1 MLVSE
6 TSLVQDQGFRSVPAF
21 VASASGETEHRAR
34 QALALAKG
42 VSQLPSLDSATRQGT
57 VSQRQA
63 LAIVRGANGDD
74 PRARQLIDVA
84 NDNCLKELEARA
96 RQGSGF
102 RSAEEEQNHFN
113 KLYEARS
120 CYWFKDFDGAEVL
133 TARLMA
139 EDAAR
144 LKSLIARGREVVFQE
159 KRAAGT
165 KDSFNQNTADALVR
179 LFQRPASGVSNAG
192 RRVVDALLVV
202 DVASLRRGHREA
214 GEVCEIKGA
223 GSVSVAKAKELLGES
238 LFSVLVKDGQ
248 NLLSATSKTRTWKS
262 VTKRAVEFRDSRC
275 CVDKCSDEA
284 FLQIDH
290 INPWANSGETTLANA
305 RRLCVFHHLLLS
317 CCLGLGFGPG
327 LGSVGAPVAC
337 KFADG
342 LNHEIN
348 ERNAVEH
355 VVIKRFVG
363 FSDRVHKCGISVA
376 V

>member
-74 PRARQLIDVA
+74 SRARQLIDVA

-102 RSAEEEQNHFN
+102 RSAEEEQDHFN

-202 DVASLRRGHREA
+202 KFGASDA
-214 GEVCEIKGA
+214 GTAKPERSARSKGRVLFR
-223 GSVSVAKAKELLGES
+223 SPKQRSCLGNHCS
-238 LFSVLVKDGQ
+238 PS
-248 NLLSATSKTRTWKS
+248 SSKTGKT
-262 VTKRAVEFRDSRC
+262 C
-275 CVDKCSDEA
+275 
-284 FLQIDH
+284 
-290 INPWANSGETTLANA
+290 
-305 RRLCVFHHLLLS
+305 
-317 CCLGLGFGPG
+317 
-327 LGSVGAPVAC
+327 
-337 KFADG
+337 
-342 LNHEIN
+342 
-348 ERNAVEH
+348 
-355 VVIKRFVG
+355 
-363 FSDRVHKCGISVA
+363 
-376 V
+376 